1 MRSVTAIT
9 DQKDTPLATPLPP
22 PRSSCAVARIAHLSD
37 VHFGAHDPVVVA
49 GAESWLIENRP
60 DLVVISGDFTQRARV
75 DQYREAG
82 AFLDRLEAAGLKTLG
97 VPGNHDVPLYDVLR
111 RFVRPL
117 HRYRRYIDDDLCPWF
132 ENERLAVLGINTARS
147 LTIKDGR
154 INEEQMALIR
164 ERFAGVSE
172 DRTKVL
178 VTHHPLFAMP
188 ITEEGELSK
197 VVGRHEDALR
207 AVCEAG
213 VHILLAGH
221 FHRTFAGSARE
232 MVKNAGPAL
241 VIQAGT
247 ATSVRLR
254 AGEAQ
259 SFNLIRAHA
268 NDAIDLQVI
277 EWDGAAFRG
286 RDHARYAYDG
296 ENWRAAVPDGV
307 AGDLKADAQA

>member
-1 MRSVTAIT
+1 M
-9 DQKDTPLATPLPP
+9 
-22 PRSSCAVARIAHLSD
+22 ARIAHLSD
-37 VHFGAHDPVVVA
+37 VHFGAHDPAVVA
-49 GAESWLIENRP
+49 GAEQWLIGERP

-97 VPGNHDVPLYDVLR
+97 VPGNHDVPLYDVVR
-111 RFVRPL
+111 RFARPL
-117 HRYRRYIDDDLCPWF
+117 DRYRRFIDDDLCPWF
-132 ENERLAVLGINTARS
+132 ENDRLAVLGINTARS

-154 INEEQMALIR
+154 ISREQMALIR
-164 ERFAGVSE
+164 ERFRAVPDE
-172 DRTKVL
+172 RTRIL

-188 ITEEGELSK
+188 IGEEGGLTK
-197 VVGRHEDALR
+197 VVGRQDDALK

-221 FHRTFAGSARE
+221 FHRTFSGSARR

-254 AGEAQ
+254 EGETQ
-259 SFNLIRAHA
+259 SFNLVHA
-268 NDAIDLQVI
+268 RRNDEVDLQVVA
-277 EWDGAAFRG
+277 WDGAAFTG
-286 RDHARYAYDG
+286 GGHARFTFDG
-296 ENWRAAVPDGV
+296 DNWHSRPAV
-307 AGDLKADAQA
+307 AEA